1 MNDVFDPATE
11 QFGFAVVRFVSAD
24 PKFDPFGPKVSGF
37 ASHVAVSHA
46 ILILDW
52 KIMIDMD
59 SASPAIAG
67 IGQKTARDASS
78 VAFTP
83 SAGFFKRDFAEH
95 PTAYVGANRWQA
107 YPRRRRAYRRSD
119 HPLATGDGHA

>member
-1 MNDVFDPATE
+1 MAE
-11 QFGFAVVRFVSAD
+11 QFDHIVTRFVAAD
-24 PKFDPFGPKVSGF
+24 PRFDPFDPGF
-37 ASHVAVSHA
+37 AGIAPHVAVSHA
-46 ILILDW
+46 ILILDR

-95 PTAYVGANRWQA
+95 PTWTVGANWQPVA
-107 YPRRRRAYRRSD
+107 GRRCAYRRSD
-119 HPLATGDGHA
+119 HPLATGDGRA